1 MLEKNMRLA
10 LEKGRGGVSSVC
22 LARGGR
28 FVGERG

>member
-10 LEKGRGGVSSVC
+10 LEKGEGGVSFVC
-22 LARGGR
+22 LAEEGK